1 LRYFDFLDENTSKNI
16 FYKKPSPIDRHNDL
30 HHSKYALGATLY
42 MPAGRDDFSSIILTN
57 KYPEMNSLVLCLE
70 DAIKDE
76 DVIASEQ
83 AVLKGIN
90 IIKNALDTGELSPHS
105 LPLIFIRI
113 RNAEHLS
120 SFSKA
125 LEPYRSILSGFV
137 LPKFDEVNGHDY
149 VKSIDTLNQL
159 NDNKYWFMPILESES
174 IIFSETRKVALHT
187 IKDILD
193 PYEDQILNIRIGA
206 TDFCSHFGIRRGKD
220 VTIYQIQVVSECIT
234 DILNFFARSKSSYI
248 VSGPVWEYFPNNLRL
263 LKPLLRSTPFN
274 DVLGMEGLDF
284 RKKLIEYNL
293 DGLIREIILDKENG
307 FIGKTVIHPSHL
319 IMVNALY
326 VVTHEEYLDAY
337 GILEENNSGG
347 VFKSTYE
354 NKMNEIKPHTQWAK
368 KIMKRAEVYGVFNKG
383 YDYLSI
389 LSAKEGGLSEAF
401 DQQSLHHRS

>member
-1 LRYFDFLDENTSKNI
+1 MRYFDFLDENTSKAI
-16 FYKKPSPIDRHNDL
+16 FYKMPSHINRHDDL

-42 MPAGRDDFSSIILTN
+42 MPAGREDFSSIILNN

-70 DAIKDE
+70 DATRDE
-76 DVIASEQ
+76 EVKSSELE
-83 AVLKGIN
+83 VLKGLTSIQESISSGRTSVRN
-90 IIKNALDTGELSPHS
+90 

-120 SFSKA
+120 SFAQS
-125 LEPYRSILSGFV
+125 LEPFRNLVSGFV
-137 LPKFDEVNGHDY
+137 LPKFDEKNGYAY
-149 VKSIDTLNQL
+149 VECIDKINSNTGR
-159 NDNKYWFMPILESES
+159 KYWFMPILESES
-174 IIFSETRKVALHT
+174 IIFSETRKAALHA

-193 PYEDQILNIRIGA
+193 PYEDYILNIRIGA

-234 DILNFFARSKSSYI
+234 DILNFFARSKSSYV

-274 DVLGMEGLDF
+274 DFLGVEGLDF

-293 DGLIREIILDKENG
+293 DGLIREIVLDKENG

-319 IMVNALY
+319 IMVNSLY
-326 VVTHEEYLDAY
+326 VVTHEEYLDACEIIE
-337 GILEENNSGG
+337 GSASGG
-347 VFKSTYE
+347 VLKSAYE

-368 KIMKRAEVYGVFNKG
+368 KIMKRADVYGVFNKG
-383 YDYLSI
+383 FDYLSI

-401 DQQSLHHRS
+401 DQ

>member
-1 LRYFDFLDENTSKNI
+1 MRYFDFLDEKTSKSI
-16 FYKKPSPIDRHNDL
+16 FYKKPSPINRHDDL

-70 DAIKDE
+70 DAIKDD
-76 DVIASEQ
+76 DVYASELSVVEGLTNINQ
-83 AVLKGIN
+83 ALKN
-90 IIKNALDTGELSPHS
+90 NTYSAEE

-113 RNAEHLS
+113 RNAEHLK
-120 SFSKA
+120 SFSKS
-125 LEPYRSILSGFV
+125 LEPFRSLLSGFV
-137 LPKFDEVNGHDY
+137 LPKFDEMNGHAY
-149 VKSIDTLNQL
+149 TQTMTQL
-159 NDNKYWFMPILESES
+159 NENGSRPYWFMPILESES
-174 IIFSETRKVALHT
+174 IIFSETRKAALHK
-187 IKDILD
+187 IKAILD
-193 PYEDQILNIRIGA
+193 PHEDQILNIRIGA

-274 DVLGMEGLDF
+274 DFLGVEGLDL

-293 DGLIREIILDKENG
+293 DGLIREIVLDKENG
-307 FIGKTVIHPSHL
+307 FIGKTVIHPTHL
-319 IMVNALY
+319 IMVNSLY
-326 VVTHEEYLDAY
+326 VVTHEEYLDAFE
-337 GILEENNSGG
+337 ILEENSTGG
-347 VFKSTYE
+347 VLKSAYE

-389 LSAKEGGLSEAF
+389 LSAKEGGLSEAL
-401 DQQSLHHRS
+401 DQ